1 MDALQALLSAEL
13 TIETTVH
20 LKRLG
25 VDFVFKAIDGKTLA
39 KLQEQSTHY
48 VGKGA
53 KREAQLDE
61 QKFGASLIAN
71 SCQTLNFGDAKLLE
85 KYEASD
91 AGDCVQKALLAG
103 EIAKITQAVMEVSG
117 FSDMDDQVED
127 AKN

>member
-13 TIETTVH
+13 NIETSVH

-25 VDFVFKAIDGKTLA
+25 VDLVFKAIDGKTLA
-39 KLQEQSTHY
+39 KLQEQATHY

-61 QKFGASLIAN
+61 QKFGASLIATA
-71 SCQTLNFGDAKLLE
+71 SKTLNFGDAQLLK

-103 EIAKITQAVMEVSG
+103 EIAKVTQAVMEVSG
-117 FSDMDDQVED
+117 FNDMDDQVED

>member
-13 TIETTVH
+13 TIETTVN

-25 VDFVFKAIDGKTLA
+25 ADFVFKAIDGKTLSR
-39 KLQEQSTHY
+39 LQEQSTHY

-61 QKFGASLIAN
+61 QKFGALLIATACT
-71 SCQTLNFGDAKLLE
+71 SLNFGDSQLLK

-91 AGDCVQKALLAG
+91 AGDVVQKALLAG
-103 EIAKITQAVMEVSG
+103 EIAKISQAVMEISG
-117 FSDMDDQVED
+117 FNDMDDQVEE